1 MKYKKT
7 KKPMSKERRLD
18 HNLSTVE
25 HREHALKGTH
35 IGLEI
40 LQNSI
45 QRRRDSKT
53 IVLIRKTK

>member
-1 MKYKKT
+1 
-7 KKPMSKERRLD
+7 MSKERRLD